1 MRGGRHF
8 DKGDAPP
15 ELGLCDSAVG
25 PEAASD
31 DSRAGAS
38 ASRRGGRA
46 RGSTSRVGGALL
58 KLLALC
64 MVLAGLIVFIWPY
77 IDAALT
83 SLRMGEAAAR
93 YDAAVAELAED
104 ELLYRDFLCAVDDYN
119 RALDETGQAGLRDAW
134 SYTEPSFD
142 LTSWGIPDDVYARL
156 RIPVADIDM
165 PLYLGATEAHLSAG
179 SAHLTQTSL
188 PVRAV
193 AGVSANAVVAGHR
206 GYRANTFF
214 NNIVNLVEGD
224 EVYVDTPW
232 GEAGYRVSGTA
243 VIDPADIDAVKIQP
257 GRTMLTLVTCH
268 PLYHNYQR
276 YVVYCDQV

>member
-15 ELGLCDSAVG
+15 GLGSCDPAAG
-25 PEAASD
+25 PEAAPGG
-31 DSRAGAS
+31 SRACAFTAHRDG
-38 ASRRGGRA
+38 RVRGRTAWVIGL
-46 RGSTSRVGGALL
+46 LL
-58 KLLALC
+58 KLLALF
-64 MVLAGLIVFIWPY
+64 MVLAGFIVFIWPY
-77 IDAALT
+77 LDAALT
-83 SLRMGEAAAR
+83 SLRMGETTAR

-104 ELLYRDFLCAVDDYN
+104 ELLFQDLLRAVDDYN
-119 RALDETGQAGLRDAW
+119 RTLDETGQAGLRDAW
-134 SYTEPSFD
+134 SYAEPSFD

-156 RIPVADIDM
+156 RIPNAGIDM
-165 PLYLGATEAHLSAG
+165 PLYLGATEAHLNVGA
-179 SAHLTQTSL
+179 AHLTQTSL

-206 GYRANTFF
+206 GYRANVFF
-214 NNIVNLVEGD
+214 NNIVNLIEGD

-232 GEAGYRVSGTA
+232 GTVEYRVSGTA

-276 YVVYCDQV
+276 YVVYCDQA